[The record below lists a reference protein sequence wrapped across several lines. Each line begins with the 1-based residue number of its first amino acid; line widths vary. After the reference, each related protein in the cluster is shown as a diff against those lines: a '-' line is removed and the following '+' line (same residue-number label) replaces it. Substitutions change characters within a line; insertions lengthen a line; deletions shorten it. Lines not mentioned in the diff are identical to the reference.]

1 MTRKIRR
8 IILWFF
14 VALFFVSSAIIV
26 FLAQG
31 LRFDFRSFNITRTG
45 GIYIVTSVPDAKIYI
60 NDAYTQATGGLIKYG
75 RLVENLLPRNYDVF
89 VYKEGFYPWN
99 KTIAVKAGEVVEIK
113 NVVLFPIDLK
123 TEKVAQAD
131 MGPLIKEF
139 PKPATS
145 TDGFRIRK
153 SVLEQFN
160 KAKNEWLPVASDVSY
175 MALSPNGSNMLFAGE
190 NEVKVYSIA
199 DKKSETVLSAGETIR
214 YISWLTDSSY
224 FITVA
229 GSDLIITELD
239 ALSSKRNSIKLLFN
253 IAFPLNYDADDDIL
267 YFSRD
272 NTLYKTRLYTQ

>member
-60 NDAYTQATGGLIKYG
+60 NDAYAQATGGLIKYG

-123 TEKVAQAD
+123 IEKVAQAD
-131 MGPLIKEF
+131 VKSLIKQF

-145 TDGFRIRK
+145 TDGFRIK
-153 SVLEQFN
+153 KAVLELLDAN
-160 KAKNEWLPVASDVSY
+160 NDKWLPVANNVKY
-175 MALSPNGSNMLFAGE
+175 MALSPNGGNMLFAT
-190 NEVKVYSIA
+190 A
-199 DKKSETVLSAGETIR
+199 
-214 YISWLTDSSY
+214 
-224 FITVA
+224 
-229 GSDLIITELD
+229 
-239 ALSSKRNSIKLLFN
+239 
-253 IAFPLNYDADDDIL
+253 
-267 YFSRD
+267 
-272 NTLYKTRLYTQ
+272 

>member
-60 NDAYTQATGGLIKYG
+60 NDAYAQATGGLIKYG

-99 KTIAVKAGEVVEIK
+99 KTIAVKAGKVVEIK

-123 TEKVAQAD
+123 IEKVAQAD
-131 MGPLIKEF
+131 VKSLIKQF

-153 SVLEQFN
+153 TVLEKVGYFDEDYFLYAEDLDLCLRIKEAGYKIMYIPN
-160 KAKNEWLPVASDVSY
+160 VSVIHIKGISSGIKKHSRASSL
-175 MALSPNGSNMLFAGE
+175 A
-190 NEVKVYSIA
+190 
-199 DKKSETVLSAGETIR
+199 KKSARLKSINYFYSTMKIFYKKHYEKKYPIILNWLVYLGIDLKLILAKRKLS
-214 YISWLTDSSY
+214 
-224 FITVA
+224 V
-229 GSDLIITELD
+229 
-239 ALSSKRNSIKLLFN
+239 
-253 IAFPLNYDADDDIL
+253 
-267 YFSRD
+267 
-272 NTLYKTRLYTQ
+272 